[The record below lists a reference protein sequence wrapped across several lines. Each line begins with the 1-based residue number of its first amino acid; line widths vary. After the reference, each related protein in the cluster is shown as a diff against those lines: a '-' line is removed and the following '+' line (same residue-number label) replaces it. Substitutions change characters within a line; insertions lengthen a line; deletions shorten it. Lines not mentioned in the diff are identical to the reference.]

1 MTKTDYENCIDRES
15 QGINLLQMLHQHLI
29 QSNILQKYE
38 IFAPHNNKNTA
49 EPSNFDHE
57 NNF

>member
-15 QGINLLQMLHQHLI
+15 QGINLLQMLHHHLI

-49 EPSNFDHE
+49 EPSIFDHE